1 MRGAKG
7 YKILPYTPYGL
18 KLGVE
23 FNRIGYESG
32 DDFVLFLIQD
42 LELNIV
48 LLLLFFNLLRKVFR
62 SEIRQGKSHCL
73 VRNRPPSP
81 PPPRPWRGKR
91 TSPILSITCWET
103 AAYWSNHTR
112 VNRNYYWSA
121 RRKWNSTCGVGLA
134 YERDGKRDVIFGL
147 KYRF

>member
-7 YKILPYTPYGL
+7 YKILPYTPYYL

-48 LLLLFFNLLRKVFR
+48 LL
-62 SEIRQGKSHCL
+62 
-73 VRNRPPSP
+73 
-81 PPPRPWRGKR
+81 
-91 TSPILSITCWET
+91 
-103 AAYWSNHTR
+103 
-112 VNRNYYWSA
+112 
-121 RRKWNSTCGVGLA
+121 
-134 YERDGKRDVIFGL
+134 
-147 KYRF
+147 

>member
-1 MRGAKG
+1 MHGAKG

-81 PPPRPWRGKR
+81 PPPR
-91 TSPILSITCWET
+91 T
-103 AAYWSNHTR
+103 
-112 VNRNYYWSA
+112 
-121 RRKWNSTCGVGLA
+121 
-134 YERDGKRDVIFGL
+134 
-147 KYRF
+147 